1 MRLASILILAGLAA
15 ALGGCRESEQGRPL
29 FHKPGVYSGQPDEKL
44 NKHQLEDLRARAHK
58 MAG

>member
-1 MRLASILILAGLAA
+1 LAGLAA